1 MKKKLLIIGKGH
13 QSFLISSDKYFI
25 KKYSSIDFIEISNKK
40 KSSNQ
45 LKNIDTKKSEFLI
58 AIGNNYLREKISL
71 LLEKKFKTIQWA
83 TYIAKSSNIKN
94 KVKVFPGSMIMENV
108 LLNNNV
114 IISKHVL
121 INSGSIIEHD
131 NKFDDYSSCGPGVV
145 TGGEVKVGKKSFIGL
160 GARIKDKI
168 EIKKNSIIGLGSIVI
183 NNCKA
188 NSIYIGSPAKLI
200 KKNNKKSHF

>member
-13 QSFLISSDKYFI
+13 HSFLINSDKYFT
-25 KKYSSIDFIEISNKK
+25 KKYSSIHCIEVNIKK
-40 KSSNQ
+40 KSSEK
-45 LKNIDTKKSEFLI
+45 LTNIDIKKSELLI
-58 AIGNNYLREKISL
+58 AIGNNYLREKISIL
-71 LLEKKFKTIQWA
+71 LQKKFKTIKWA

-114 IISKHVL
+114 TIGKHVL

-131 NKFDDYSSCGPGVV
+131 NRFEDYSSCGPGIV

-168 EIKKNSIIGLGSIVI
+168 EIKQNSIIGLGSVVI
-183 NNCKA
+183 SNCKA
-188 NSIYIGSPAKLI
+188 NSIYIGSPAKLK